1 MSVLPLAEIG
11 SAGQVVDVAGGG
23 DVDPVS
29 GRLLSVAQLQQA
41 LRLAVAMPTV
51 WPQIPAALPAV
62 GSVEP
67 AARAGA
73 GQTGLQHR
81 PGDGGGLP
89 TRDVAAGSV
98 CVVGVS
104 GGCGETVLAQLLAG
118 LEGDRPVVAADHW
131 WPAGDQRS
139 VPVVLCART
148 TMASLTAAQQA
159 AGQWAAGKV
168 PAAEL
173 LGLVLMAD
181 TPGREPRPVSD
192 FARILAGGMPRLW
205 RIGWVPAWRLGPPE
219 PGALPRAVA
228 AELADISAAVARCR
242 SVPGTTQ

>member
-1 MSVLPLAEIG
+1 MSVPPLAETG
-11 SAGQVVDVAGGG
+11 FAGQIVDVAAGG

-41 LRLAVAMPTV
+41 LRLAAAMPALR
-51 WPQIPAALPAV
+51 PQIPAALPAV

-73 GQTGLQHR
+73 GQTGPQHR
-81 PGDGGGLP
+81 RGDGGLP

-118 LEGDRPVVAADHW
+118 QDGDRPVVAADHW

-168 PAAEL
+168 PAAQL

-181 TPGREPRPVSD
+181 TPGREPRPVTD

-219 PGALPRAVA
+219 PGALPRTVA
-228 AELADISAAVARCR
+228 AELADISAAVARCS
-242 SVPGTTQ
+242 SVPATTR